1 MNINLAVE
9 KIRDAI
15 LDEITS
21 GVRSEVSSVSEN
33 VTEAVDFAEE
43 ALRQLDEYTFSENVE
58 VEIRDRVNEIIEDDL
73 EKLIEEMK
81 EEMKEENERVKWEN
95 HGTIMT
101 LDTILQNY
109 PLGSIVIAMP
119 YSEQEVQGSPAFY
132 LIDRIANEASGEKC
146 LRRFRD
152 MYAIPTQIYQDSKYV
167 FFDSIHLLHFVDN
180 LIERFNLKE

>member
-58 VEIRDRVNEIIEDDL
+58 VVIRNRVNEIIEDDL
-73 EKLIEEMK
+73 EKLI

-119 YSEQEVQGSPAFY
+119 YLEQEVQGSPAFY

-152 MYAIPTQIYQDSKYV
+152 MYAIPTHIYQDSKYV